1 MAEVDLLIGGEY
13 KGTFYFGDAYPAEYM
28 IQDIYHGTG
37 SQVIELK
44 VTSDNGLWDVFY
56 GLFADQLE
64 CVCCVVQKRLKN
76 KKRYEVG

>member
-1 MAEVDLLIGGEY
+1 MATAAGIPSILQTTGIALHYGEVDLLIGGEY

-44 VTSDNGLWDVFY
+44 VTSDNGLWDVFMDY
-56 GLFADQLE
+56 LQIS
-64 CVCCVVQKRLKN
+64 
-76 KKRYEVG
+76 